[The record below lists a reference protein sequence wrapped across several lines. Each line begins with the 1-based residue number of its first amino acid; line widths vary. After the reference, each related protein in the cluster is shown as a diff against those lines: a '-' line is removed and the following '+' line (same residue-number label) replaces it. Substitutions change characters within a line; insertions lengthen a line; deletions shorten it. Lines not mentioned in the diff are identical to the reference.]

1 MPTIVIEDTGD
12 GEKQVSAKDFAGTT
26 LPEGPN
32 SAEPSAEP
40 APPIEDDGA
49 GEEGVPGALPGKQA
63 YEIPDWYKVGWRQMS
78 GIDEAPLTS
87 PEARNRAVLDLFL
100 AEQFYGEWYHNAGIV
115 IFVCHTSFL
124 SGFTQTV
131 YSDRRS

>member
-1 MPTIVIEDTGD
+1 MPTIVIEDTDD
-12 GEKQVSAKDFAGTT
+12 GEKAVSAKDFAGT
-26 LPEGPN
+26 EGPN
-32 SAEPSAEP
+32 SAEP

-87 PEARNRAVLDLFL
+87 VGARNRAVLDLFL
-100 AEQFYGEWYHNAGIV
+100 AEQFYGEWYHNAGII
-115 IFVCHTSFL
+115 IFVCHTLFFVGICL
-124 SGFTQTV
+124 TV
-131 YSDRRS
+131 YSNRRS